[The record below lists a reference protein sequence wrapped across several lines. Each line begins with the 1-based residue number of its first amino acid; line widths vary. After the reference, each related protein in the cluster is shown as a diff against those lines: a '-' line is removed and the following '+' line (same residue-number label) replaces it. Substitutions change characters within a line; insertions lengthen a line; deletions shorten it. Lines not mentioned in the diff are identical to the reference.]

1 LRSALAQDAD
11 QDGIPNAQD
20 VFPCDARASAAAFGP
35 AEGVFGL
42 RIVEDQWPSAG
53 DYDFNDGVVAYNL
66 AARQDAA
73 GRTTRLQATFDL
85 VAAGGDY
92 DNGLALQLPVPA
104 AALASATVDAGG
116 GPVPVSPSGA
126 DAELTVVVVPDLRA
140 ALGGARGPINSRPD
154 RLAQPILR
162 VTLALDFATP
172 VDLPMGLAPFDLFVF
187 RVQDPSLEIHRP
199 QYAGT
204 AAFDAARLGT
214 QDDRSSP
221 GLGFVDRQGV
231 PFVLDLPVSAAYPAE
246 GTPISSLYPD
256 ILTFGA
262 SGGAQAQ
269 DFYLTHVAATAA
281 YQDAAGQPAP
291 APAALPTPAAD
302 TSCIREVVVSYT
314 GAPLS
319 FTVPAGVTQLEVK
332 MWGSGGGGTYGGA
345 GGYTAGLVPVTPGE
359 VLGLEVGRPHHR
371 APPRRLPDLPLRWRP
386 LRPVARQRHERAPG
400 GGRRRRGLLV
410 LGRSRRRPG
419 GPGQPRRPLHPV
431 LLRPDQLPQRG
442 REPGAGRHRRL
453 RHQLERPQHL
463 RRGGRTQRG
472 EPGLQQQ
479 PPPGRLRGRRL
490 LRRRL
495 GRRHRVLR
503 RRRRRR
509 LGLRGPHRHRRGHH
523 RRQPA
528 GAGERVG
535 RRARDRREPG
545 DRGVGDHPLL
555 TSARGPLPGVRAL
568 RHHGGMH
575 VRPLATVEAYL
586 ALEGGGD
593 GASSR
598 VLGR

>member
-359 VLGLEVGRPHHR
+359 VLGLEVG
-371 APPRRLPDLPLRWRP
+371 AP
-386 LRPVARQRHERAPG
+386 
-400 GGRRRRGLLV
+400 
-410 LGRSRRRPG
+410 
-419 GPGQPRRPLHPV
+419 
-431 LLRPDQLPQRG
+431 
-442 REPGAGRHRRL
+442 
-453 RHQLERPQHL
+453 
-463 RRGGRTQRG
+463 TI
-472 EPGLQQQ
+472 
-479 PPPGRLRGRRL
+479 
-490 LRRRL
+490 
-495 GRRHRVLR
+495 
-503 RRRRRR
+503 
-509 LGLRGPHRHRRGHH
+509 
-523 RRQPA
+523 
-528 GAGERVG
+528 
-535 RRARDRREPG
+535 
-545 DRGVGDHPLL
+545 
-555 TSARGPLPGVRAL
+555 GPLPAAYQTYPSAGGRSAL
-568 RHHGGMH
+568 WRGN
-575 VRPLATVEAYL
+575 ATSELLVA
-586 ALEGGGD
+586 GGGGAGSSYSGGAGGGLVGQD
-593 GASSR
+593 SLGGPSTQCCFGQTSYPSGGGSQVRGGIAGCATSWSGHNTCGVAGGRNVGSRGFNNSLHQGGFGGGGYYGGASGGATAYSGAGGGGGSGFVGPTVIGGVTTAGNR
-598 VLGR
+598 QVPGNASDGERGTAGNPGTAGLVIIRY